1 MNNRMKRQTMKPT
14 QMQQIA
20 IERYK
25 KQLAIQNAKRL
36 EQEIKKIVDG
46 VEERVREMVYEEIQ
60 KYK

>member
-46 VEERVREMVYEEIQ
+46 VEERVREIVYEEIQ

>member
-1 MNNRMKRQTMKPT
+1 MKPT

-46 VEERVREMVYEEIQ
+46 VEERVREIVYEEIQ